1 MRGEWRGKVL
11 LDCSALSCPLPICL
25 KMTLVRCFR
34 EFFRDLLMLIPRHG
48 NILSWGS
55 LLPPSSLLKLLPAV
69 ERLPLPGGLYGQ
81 TQDDALL
88 SALSTGWLS
97 SSSWETLLQMLSLKN
112 LVSLANPSA
121 ASTSLPYQLLE
132 QSARYSYLVDFP
144 GNACIP

>member
-1 MRGEWRGKVL
+1 MLAAGKLPPFCKEDKVDHSFSLLLIPFSCLPAAVTDCSEVGWAWQGEEMRGEWRGKVL

-81 TQDDALL
+81 T
-88 SALSTGWLS
+88 
-97 SSSWETLLQMLSLKN
+97 
-112 LVSLANPSA
+112 
-121 ASTSLPYQLLE
+121 
-132 QSARYSYLVDFP
+132 
-144 GNACIP
+144 